1 MIIERLNIW
10 PILATPSVP
19 QPATCRGRQVEGW
32 ILAEMWPSSVQ
43 YLHAILRM
51 CAFAFAA
58 SMIRSNGPP
67 WSDLQ
72 ALKLLCGS
80 NEHWP
85 TLFSSLVDL
94 IWTLRSKN
102 GQDQLYYFT
111 LCYWKLHAAQVQFL
125 NRRIC
130 MPSLGT
136 CSMSSARYHS
146 EWVWVTSPWTT
157 WPTAMPPSGKTVWH
171 PKSHF
176 RGFASSCWCS
186 NDWDALLDWAYYSK
200 PYKDTQTSQSPSCCR
215 LCSVVNPP
223 ARPACLLFQ
232 CGWQK
237 GRATAWRP
245 GSSLQGYRIYRFY
258 IHLYTHTVLRKKN
271 DELCLKTSAYLLCSI
286 KHASINKS
294 TDQPTVPKPH
304 HQGKWK
310 SQCTMGHFRHFAGHN
325 TCTCLEHCQLF
336 VQARVLLN
344 MLDCKF

>member
-1 MIIERLNIW
+1 MWSGRVWPTGRNASLLQHWYLLYTCIYIYILIYRYGNNDIEAASWTKNIIIERLNIW

-43 YLHAILRM
+43 YIHAILRM

-94 IWTLRSKN
+94 IWTLRIKN

-136 CSMSSARYHS
+136 CSMSSASLSQR
-146 EWVWVTSPWTT
+146 V
-157 WPTAMPPSGKTVWH
+157 GL
-171 PKSHF
+171 SHF
-176 RGFASSCWCS
+176 TLNNLANCHATKWEDCLAPEVALQGLCFLLLMFKWLRG
-186 NDWDALLDWAYYSK
+186 L
-200 PYKDTQTSQSPSCCR
+200 TR
-215 LCSVVNPP
+215 LG
-223 ARPACLLFQ
+223 LLFQ
-232 CGWQK
+232 
-237 GRATAWRP
+237 T
-245 GSSLQGYRIYRFY
+245 I
-258 IHLYTHTVLRKKN
+258 
-271 DELCLKTSAYLLCSI
+271 
-286 KHASINKS
+286 
-294 TDQPTVPKPH
+294 
-304 HQGKWK
+304 
-310 SQCTMGHFRHFAGHN
+310 
-325 TCTCLEHCQLF
+325 
-336 VQARVLLN
+336 
-344 MLDCKF
+344 